1 MFKKILSF
9 LLSTRIRIT
18 IWYALV
24 FLLLEILLGTIIYYY
39 LYTASQKKLDLALST
54 QANAIMRI
62 VKSKHVDL
70 DSFEPDENY
79 GSKEDLI
86 WDVIYD
92 VVVFNERNTFIQI
105 TSGRKILYKS
115 ANLEKIDFDFDK
127 KPEQSKGITFKDKR
141 ISEEA
146 IRAVQVIDEKYKV
159 IVAYSQ
165 EHIYQTLNSLT
176 DVYVVLAPAFF
187 IISLLGGALISQR
200 SLSRIDAIIKKTEE
214 ITAHNLSEIIPG
226 SEFTDEYGRLV
237 RKMNEMIARIRASV
251 EYMNQFSISA
261 AHELKTPLT
270 ILRGEI
276 EVALKSEKTPEKYIE
291 ILKSNYEETL
301 RLIKIIENL
310 FFISKSENDL
320 IKISPRPTVINEFL
334 SGMMKNFSILTDEK
348 GVKLELSAPDNLI
361 VGVDNQLLKQAM
373 LNLIDNAVK
382 YGSENKPITI
392 SLHENDDETWEM
404 KISNYVDEL
413 LPKELDKIFDR
424 FYRVESSRS
433 RTSGGVGLGL
443 AVVKSIVVLHGGKIK
458 AENSN
463 DLFSIIITLPNSPG
477 QNIASINN

>member
-1 MFKKILSF
+1 MFKKFLSF
-9 LLSTRIRIT
+9 ILSTRIRLT

-39 LYTASQKKLDLALST
+39 LYTTSQEKLDQALST

-62 VKSKHVDL
+62 VKAKHVDL
-70 DSFEPDENY
+70 DLFEPDENY
-79 GSKEDLI
+79 ESNEDLI
-86 WDVIYD
+86 WDIIYD
-92 VVVFNERNTFIQI
+92 VVMFNERNTFIQI
-105 TSGRKILYKS
+105 TSGRRILYKS
-115 ANLEKIDFDFDK
+115 DNLGSTTLKFPMKSDSTKGFSFTNKKI
-127 KPEQSKGITFKDKR
+127 SKEG
-141 ISEEA
+141 
-146 IRAVQVIDEKYKV
+146 IRAVQIIDRKYKV
-159 IVAYSQ
+159 IVAYPE
-165 EHIYQTLNSLT
+165 EHIRQTLKSLT
-176 DVYVVLAPAFF
+176 DIYVLITPIFF
-187 IISLLGGALISQR
+187 IISLIGGALISQR

-214 ITAHNLSEIIPG
+214 ITAQNLSEIIPG

-237 RKMNEMIARIRASV
+237 RKMNEMIARIKSSV

-276 EVALKSEKTPEKYIE
+276 EVALKSEKTPKQYIE

-320 IKISPRPTVINEFL
+320 IKISPQQTAIKEFL
-334 SGMMKNFSILTDEK
+334 SGMMKNFNILAEER
-348 GVKLELSAPDNLI
+348 GVKIEFSAPENLI
-361 VGVDNQLLKQAM
+361 VDVDNQLLKQTM
-373 LNLIDNAVK
+373 LNLIDNAIK
-382 YGSENKPITI
+382 YGSENKPVTI
-392 SLHENDDETWEM
+392 GVCEGNNNTWEM
-404 KISNYVDEL
+404 KISNFVDEK
-413 LPKELDKIFDR
+413 LPQDIDKIFNR

-443 AVVKSIVVLHGGKIK
+443 AVVKSIVSLHGGKII

-463 DLFSIIITLPNSPG
+463 DVFSIVISLPVSVGENNS
-477 QNIASINN
+477 

>member
-1 MFKKILSF
+1 MFKKMLSF

-39 LYTASQKKLDLALST
+39 LYTTSQEKLDLALST

-79 GSKEDLI
+79 ESKEDLI
-86 WDVIYD
+86 WDIIYD

-115 ANLEKIDFDFDK
+115 ANLDKINFEFDK
-127 KPEQSKGITFKDKR
+127 KSEQSKGITFKDKR

-146 IRAVQVIDEKYKV
+146 IRAVQVIDGKYKV

-165 EHIYQTLNSLT
+165 EHIYQTLKSLT
-176 DVYVVLAPAFF
+176 DIYMFLVPAFF
-187 IISLLGGALISQR
+187 IISLLGGGLISQR
-200 SLSRIDAIIKKTEE
+200 SLSRIDRIIKKTEE

-237 RKMNEMIARIRASV
+237 RKMNEMIARIKSSV

-276 EVALKSEKTPEKYIE
+276 EVALKSEKTPEQYIE

-320 IKISPRPTVINEFL
+320 IKISPQQTLIKEYL
-334 SGMMKNFSILTDEK
+334 SGMMKNFNILAEEK
-348 GVKLELSAPDNLI
+348 GVKIEFTAPDNLI
-361 VGVDNQLLKQAM
+361 VDIDNQLLKQTM

-382 YGSENKPITI
+382 YGSEKKPVKII
-392 SLHENDDETWEM
+392 VGENNDETWEM
-404 KISNYVDEL
+404 KISNFVDEK
-413 LPKELDKIFDR
+413 LPEEMDKIFNR

-443 AVVKSIVVLHGGKIK
+443 AVVKSIVSLHGGKIV

-463 DLFSIIITLPNSPG
+463 DIFSIIITLPIS
-477 QNIASINN
+477 ARENN